1 MTAHVSAEVRA
12 ESTRRAKRRVRRW
25 KTILF
30 PLVIVGI
37 GLLSTVVLAVAME
50 GLG

>member
-1 MTAHVSAEVRA
+1 MTAMSAEVR
-12 ESTRRAKRRVRRW
+12 KRRVRRW
-25 KTILF
+25 KTVLF

-37 GLLSTVVLAVAME
+37 GLLSAVVLAVAME